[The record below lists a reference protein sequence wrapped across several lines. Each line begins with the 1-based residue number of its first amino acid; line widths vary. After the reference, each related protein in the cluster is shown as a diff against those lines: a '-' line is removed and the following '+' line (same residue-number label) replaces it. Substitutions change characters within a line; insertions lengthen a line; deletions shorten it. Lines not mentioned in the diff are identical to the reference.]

1 MSLSEIQQTQDEK
14 LENDEMDL
22 GAPVKSHKAK
32 VVKEKPK
39 KSDKKKDKDQDTD
52 ILADFEFETPG
63 GPTPGQGEDPEE
75 EPELTPAEKLI
86 APDAEV
92 LMKDDDQT
100 LVPVSYAGVK
110 LW

>member
-39 KSDKKKDKDQDTD
+39 KSDKKNDKDQDAD
-52 ILADFEFETPG
+52 ILADFEFEIPG
-63 GPTPGQGEDPEE
+63 GPTPG
-75 EPELTPAEKLI
+75 
-86 APDAEV
+86 
-92 LMKDDDQT
+92 
-100 LVPVSYAGVK
+100 
-110 LW
+110 